1 MDTGGSC
8 FCADE
13 VCFAGVDPVQRGCPL
28 AVFLEANLCLSG
40 NRQALLPGCGQQSGQ
55 LVALMCVGV
64 GTWFAGNDI
73 PGARHKCQF
82 DQ

>member
-1 MDTGGSC
+1 M
-8 FCADE
+8 
-13 VCFAGVDPVQRGCPL
+13 
-28 AVFLEANLCLSG
+28 FLEANLCLSG